1 MAVDWRKL
9 TGVPTNTQNQSMG
22 TAPVQ
27 SQTGYGTSKN
37 FYQNQIADEK
47 KKQDEIRMQ
56 QLFNNLNKSG
66 IDSAPSTQNVWS
78 NRTQADY
85 GQMQPKNNIG
95 FWDKLSMG
103 AKAANAI
110 SNYVSP
116 AYQRDKEQAMTT
128 LDYLG
133 RPLNALNAAQM
144 ADTKGGD
151 PTLNAVKLFNP
162 MNAVQSVINNLPAA
176 TQGLKREGDYQNVTF
191 DDLLTN
197 VVGEQQPLSEGYNLF
212 GTKGALD
219 ARDVYSFAT
228 DMFVRDP
235 ANLATLGLAPAIN
248 IARRVPTAA
257 RAAIDAA
264 TSTPTSALNSGFG
277 LQGQRAYDAFV
288 DSMRQSADTG
298 ANPGGAAGA
307 ADDVVFSENAQR
319 INDVLSSPEKLND
332 ILTPNIVRGQQM
344 PSTTLNVG
352 KVAQLLF
359 GNKNKTIETK
369 RVLEELVEKG
379 VLTRSA
385 SGSYQTKTAQLIDE
399 AVSPAPVNEVSQ
411 TKSLDEALPFWM
423 DFMEKNNT
431 MPSVDDFVNAGFKE
445 ADYPAFKKE
454 IEKGLASATALN
466 ASDVVKDG
474 VTQAK
479 EYILNKPNK
488 YNEQA
493 VRRLLSET
501 STEQPRR
508 PGNIKMAEVD
518 EVIELLKKDGYFTE
532 TPVPASTAVRAEDV
546 GTVVNG
552 ESQPFVSQ
560 LDTPE
565 STSQKPNKPPTPD
578 EPRKQYLQALADV
591 KKALEDGQ
599 GTSFSKKNI
608 EFFLTKR
615 EGASYGLSDQ
625 EFESLLQDLVTN
637 GYLTGRYIPTSK
649 YRNMTPQESTKPQ
662 SSAVNAEDVTT
673 PQSETTSSAVPKE
686 KPKPTPTEKPKP
698 TPTEKPEPTPTE
710 KPEPTPTEKPKPTS
724 TAVGAENT
732 TKPLANKDELVN
744 NAVQSI
750 LKRKEKVTIKSLE
763 KELNITKEEAKVI
776 KRELVD
782 KGIVNN
788 YGDPVNKNTPTA
800 VDGPF
805 TDFGNSKDTTTTT
818 TTTSQKPKP
827 KPKPQENATKPPIQT
842 PTAIPMQ
849 KPTYKPTQSE
859 VDKIKEQLKKL
870 EDKKDSDEYKQ
881 LSKKYKELLKKSK
894 EKKDKQ
900 DRLQNSLKEYNNNQA
915 SDEEI
920 IKEIR
925 NKDEGMSD
933 EEKANYLERKEG
945 VDKLRESKKIVEKPK
960 KEDNKVQKAVNFVNN
975 LTTKLGDKLNKNA
988 KYNTTGKPTT
998 IEYENPRIEMY
1009 SQEIAEAKRKLEK
1022 AKKELAEAERDG
1034 VDVDSDKFLDLQN
1047 DVERYKEE
1055 VINLQD
1061 ALDDLTKNDATIK
1074 EKVMKKPPS
1083 PARYIAPLITA
1094 GGTAGLLFT
1103 GLDAQNDFD
1112 KRSSEQKQQNLK
1124 DAWDKATEGR
1134 TNLTNRMLKNSPQ
1147 SYEDISQENT
1157 PKRLANPSSDYEA
1170 RLRDNTKYTQD
1181 KITRTPEYQ
1190 QAVQEVIEVMQTDPE
1205 IAQMFVTVDASGN
1218 RIFNEALFNEYYQEY
1233 LQEQGGN

>member
-1 MAVDWRKL
+1 
-9 TGVPTNTQNQSMG
+9 MG

-27 SQTGYGTSKN
+27 AQPGYGASKN

-56 QLFNNLNKSG
+56 QLFNNLNQSG
-66 IDSAPSTQNVWS
+66 IGSAPSTQNVWS

-85 GQMQPKNNIG
+85 GQMQPKNNVG

-103 AKAANAI
+103 VKAANAI
-110 SNYVSP
+110 GNYVSP

-151 PTLNAVKLFNP
+151 PLTNAVKLFSP
-162 MNAVQSVINNLPAA
+162 VHVVDSVVNNLPAA
-176 TQGLKREGDYQNVTF
+176 LQGFKREGDYQNVTF

-219 ARDVYSFAT
+219 ARDVYSFAM
-228 DMFVRDP
+228 DMFTRDP
-235 ANLATLGLAPAIN
+235 VNLATAGIAPAIN
-248 IARRVPTAA
+248 IARRVPTAT

-264 TSTPTSALNSGFG
+264 TNTPTSAFNSGFG

-319 INDVLSSPEKLND
+319 INDVLNSPEKLND

-344 PSTTLNVG
+344 PSTSLNVG

-369 RVLEELVEKG
+369 RVLDELVQKG
-379 VLTRSA
+379 VLTRGA
-385 SGSYQTKTAQLIDE
+385 SGSYLTKTTQLIDE

-423 DFMEKNNT
+423 DFMQKNNT
-431 MPSVDDFVNAGFKE
+431 MPLVEDFVKAGFNE
-445 ADYPAFKKE
+445 ADYATFQDE
-454 IEKGLASATALN
+454 IQKGLDSVTALN
-466 ASDVVKDG
+466 AGDAVKDG

-479 EYILNKPNK
+479 EFILNRPDKH
-488 YNEQA
+488 NEQA

-501 STEQPRR
+501 SKEQPRR

-518 EVIELLKKDGYFTE
+518 EVIESLKKDGYFTE
-532 TPVPASTAVRAEDV
+532 TPAPASTAIRAEDA

-599 GTSFSKKNI
+599 GTNFSKKNI
-608 EFFLTKR
+608 GFFLTRK
-615 EGASYGLSDQ
+615 EGSSYGLSDQ
-625 EFESLLQDLVTN
+625 EFESLLEDLVTN
-637 GYLTGRYIPTSK
+637 GYLTGRYNPTSK
-649 YRNMTPQESTKPQ
+649 YRNITPQESTKPQ
-662 SSAVNAEDVTT
+662 SSAVDVEDVTT
-673 PQSETTSSAVPKE
+673 SPSETTSSAVPKE
-686 KPKPTPTEKPKP
+686 KPKSTEKPAPKS
-698 TPTEKPEPTPTE
+698 TEKPAPKSTE
-710 KPEPTPTEKPKPTS
+710 KPAPKSTEKPAPKSTEKPAPTS
-724 TAVGAENT
+724 TAVDPKNT
-732 TKPLANKDELVN
+732 TKPPKPPANKDELVN
-744 NAVQSI
+744 GAVENI
-750 LKRKEKVTIKSLE
+750 LKRKEKVTKATLK
-763 KELNITKEEAKVI
+763 KELNITEEEAKAI
-776 KRELVD
+776 KKELVT
-782 KGIVNN
+782 KKIVDN
-788 YGDPVNKNTPTA
+788 YGNPVNKNTPSA

-827 KPKPQENATKPPIQT
+827 KPKPQENATKPPIQK
-842 PTAIPMQ
+842 PTAIPTQ
-849 KPTYKPTQSE
+849 KPTYKPTQSSL
-859 VDKIKEQLKKL
+859 DKIKEKL
-870 EDKKDSDEYKQ
+870 NGLDKNSDEYKE
-881 LSKKYKELLKKSK
+881 LSKKYKKLKEKLDAKAKKIDDKNKELKRFEEEQNKQTKELVEEIKKQPEKTDADLKKQTYEEINKVRDSR
-894 EKKDKQ
+894 KQ
-900 DRLQNSLKEYNNNQA
+900 LQNSTKPPNTLQ
-915 SDEEI
+915 
-920 IKEIR
+920 
-925 NKDEGMSD
+925 MST
-933 EEKANYLERKEG
+933 NW
-945 VDKLRESKKIVEKPK
+945 
-960 KEDNKVQKAVNFVNN
+960 VNS
-975 LTTKLGDKLNKNA
+975 LTTKLGDKLNKGA

-998 IEYENPRIEMY
+998 
-1009 SQEIAEAKRKLEK
+1009 
-1022 AKKELAEAERDG
+1022 
-1034 VDVDSDKFLDLQN
+1034 
-1047 DVERYKEE
+1047 
-1055 VINLQD
+1055 
-1061 ALDDLTKNDATIK
+1061 
-1074 EKVMKKPPS
+1074 KVPS

-1094 GGTAGLLFT
+1094 GGLVGLGT
-1103 GLDAQNDFD
+1103 TIKDGSWRYKNPEST
-1112 KRSSEQKQQNLK
+1112 KEKEKNLK
-1124 DAWDKATEGR
+1124 DMWDRVNKGMSDL
-1134 TNLTNRMLKNSPQ
+1134 NNPILKNSPE
-1147 SYEDISQENT
+1147 SYFDFSQEN
-1157 PKRLANPSSDYEA
+1157 PLERLLNPASDYEA

-1181 KITRTPEYQ
+1181 EITRTPEYQ
-1190 QAVQEVIEVMQTDPE
+1190 QAVQEVQEAMQNDPE